1 MAAWRRHV
9 PPRVRAGVRERV
21 AIDTRALGAFRIGLG
36 TLLVLDILLRARD
49 LRAHYSDSGVF
60 PRPAAIRL
68 YDPLSVHLA
77 VGDVPALA
85 VLFALQALVAVVF
98 LVGYR
103 TRLATLVTWVLWL
116 SLHARFPLV
125 LNGGDTLI
133 RLSLFWSLFVPL
145 GARFSVD
152 ALHREAPPETVTS
165 LGTAALL
172 AQVVFMYGTN
182 VALKHMGVVWRAGDG
197 LTYTLQL
204 GHFTTPFGEWLSALP
219 LVTTALGYVVY
230 VLWTLSPGLLLL
242 TGWKRAALA
251 AAFAAMHVGMALS
264 MHLGLFPF
272 VVVTTLLLFLPTPV
286 WDRLLPAERVGWLR
300 ERVQA
305 VGLESR
311 LRRLYLPVQPPVAVE
326 RHRDALWVLAA
337 VVIVVSVLF
346 VGLYNVQV
354 LTNRADVGPQDTVPE
369 PLETYGER
377 AHLTQHW
384 TMFAPDPLRETGWY
398 VLPGTLTNGT
408 TVDVARGGP
417 VTAERPEELSDDLA
431 AQYPNQRWRKY
442 TSNLLEPGHGA
453 ERRLFL
459 EYHCERWN
467 RTHDV
472 DLRRI
477 AFEYVTLRTTR
488 TGTVRQGTT
497 ELAGHRCGT

>member
-1 MAAWRRHV
+1 MV
-9 PPRVRAGVRERV
+9 LSLPPRLRAGVQRRV
-21 AIDTRALGAFRIGLG
+21 AVDTRALGVFRILLG

-68 YDPLSVHLA
+68 YDPLSLHLA
-77 VGDVPALA
+77 VGDVPELA
-85 VLFALQALVAVVF
+85 ALFALQALVAVVF

-116 SLHARFPLV
+116 SLHARFPLA

-133 RLSLFWSLFVPL
+133 RLSLFWLLFVPL

-152 ALHREAPPETVTS
+152 ALHRDRPPATVSS

-172 AQVVFMYGTN
+172 GQVVFMYGTN
-182 VALKHMGVVWRAGDG
+182 IALKHMGVIWRAGDG

-204 GHFTTPFGEWLSALP
+204 GHFTTPFGEFLGTLP

-264 MHLGLFPF
+264 MYLGLFPF

-286 WDRLLPAERVGWLR
+286 WDRLLPPERVEQGR
-300 ERVQA
+300 RVLQR
-305 VGLESR
+305 VGFVSLARASYPTFRQPEHLNR
-311 LRRLYLPVQPPVAVE
+311 LRPYLRIA
-326 RHRDALWVLAA
+326 AA
-337 VVIVVSVLF
+337 VLLVSTLLF

-354 LTNRADVGPQDTVPE
+354 LTNRAEVGPQDTVPE

-377 AHLTQHW
+377 TYLTQHW

-398 VLPGTLTNGT
+398 VLPGTLANGS

-417 VTAERPEELSDDLA
+417 VTDQRPDELSDDLA

-442 TSNLLEPGHGA
+442 TSNLLSQGYGE
-453 ERRLFL
+453 ERQLFL
-459 EYHCERWN
+459 QYHCERWN
-467 RTHDV
+467 RTHEV
-472 DLRRI
+472 GLRRVE
-477 AFEYVTLRTTR
+477 FEYVTLRTTKN
-488 TGTVRQGTT
+488 GTVRQGTT
-497 ELAGHRCGT
+497 RLAGHRCRA

>member
-1 MAAWRRHV
+1 MATWRRYL
-9 PPRVRAGVRERV
+9 PSEVRAGIRERV
-21 AIDTRALGAFRIGLG
+21 AIDARALGVFRILLG

-49 LRAHYSDSGVF
+49 LRAHYSDGGVF

-77 VGDVPALA
+77 VGDVPELA

-125 LNGGDTLI
+125 LNGGDTLL
-133 RLSLFWSLFVPL
+133 RTSLFWSLFVPL
-145 GARFSVD
+145 GARFSID
-152 ALHREAPPETVTS
+152 ALHREAPPETVSS

-172 AQVVFMYGTN
+172 GQVLFMYGTN

-197 LTYTLQL
+197 LTYALQL
-204 GHFTTPFGEWLSALP
+204 GHFTTPFGELLSTVP
-219 LVTTALGYVVY
+219 LVTTALGYAVY
-230 VLWTLSPGLLLL
+230 VLWTLSPGLVLL

-251 AAFAAMHVGMALS
+251 AAFISMHVGMALS

-272 VVVTTLLLFLPTPV
+272 VVATTLLLFLPSAV
-286 WDRLLPAERVGWLR
+286 WDRLLPADRVERA
-300 ERVQA
+300 RV
-305 VGLESR
+305 R
-311 LRRLYLPVQPPVAVE
+311 LRATGATAWARGLYPTVSPPDGLDGL
-326 RHRDALWVLAA
+326 RRSLRVLAA

-354 LTNRADVGPQDTVPE
+354 LTNRADAGPQDTVPE
-369 PLETYGER
+369 PLETYGET
-377 AHLTQHW
+377 ASLTQHW

-398 VLPGTLTNGT
+398 RLPGRLENGT
-408 TVDVARGGP
+408 TVDVAHGGP
-417 VTAERPEELSDDLA
+417 VTEGRPPALADDLA

-442 TSNLLEPGHGA
+442 VSNLLEPGYGD

-459 EYHCERWN
+459 EYHCNRWN
-467 RTHDV
+467 RHHAV
-472 DLRRI
+472 DLERVEL
-477 AFEYVTLRTTR
+477 EYVTLRTTK

-497 ELAGHRCGT
+497 QLAGHRCEG